1 MNAYFFKMSKEEKSN
16 ILDQHKSLYDGYVT
30 KYNQESNQSP
40 LYVQDFANDKNGIT
54 LNNKGEVKPYTNF
67 KINESH
73 TGLDMIGGDP
83 HDQSEYK
90 YRHLKNGTVDIDSV
104 EDTNEDNVEFMHD
117 VLPSPNEDEFDY
129 ETFGKF
135 ANEMKNNDDQYE
147 YDIDKLEDYSA
158 EQMNDDEDEDD
169 VEFEGDGENSEIGT
183 EEELNFDW
191 LNSYQDDVDDEDLPN
206 VVSSITESLD
216 MFKRFKK
223 YN

>member
-67 KINESH
+67 KINESP
-73 TGLDMIGGDP
+73 LDRIADGPLD
-83 HDQSEYK
+83 
-90 YRHLKNGTVDIDSV
+90 LKNGTVDIDSV
-104 EDTNEDNVEFMHD
+104 EDTNEDNAEFMHD

-135 ANEMKNNDDQYE
+135 ADEMKNNDDQYE

-158 EQMNDDEDEDD
+158 EQMNGDDDMDDYEDRSMYNPYYGGEEED
-169 VEFEGDGENSEIGT
+169 
-183 EEELNFDW
+183 ELNFDL
-191 LNSYQDDVDDEDLPN
+191 LNPFQDDIDVDDEDLPN
-206 VVSSITESLD
+206 IVSSITESLD

>member
-67 KINESH
+67 KINESP
-73 TGLDMIGGDP
+73 LDRIGDGPVD
-83 HDQSEYK
+83 
-90 YRHLKNGTVDIDSV
+90 LKNGTVDIDSV

-135 ANEMKNNDDQYE
+135 ADEMKNNDDQYE
-147 YDIDKLEDYSA
+147 YDIDELEDYSA
-158 EQMNDDEDEDD
+158 EQMNGDYEDRSMYNPYYGGEEED
-169 VEFEGDGENSEIGT
+169 
-183 EEELNFDW
+183 ELNFDL
-191 LNSYQDDVDDEDLPN
+191 LNPFQDDIDVDDEDLPN